1 MSNKS
6 KITWKGG
13 YSFEAEIT
21 GHKFMID
28 ISLEK
33 GGNDLGPSP
42 QSLLLPALASCS
54 AVGVVGILNKM
65 KIIGYELDM
74 DVEAE
79 KVEEHPQVYNK
90 ITVIYNF
97 RGNDLQDIKLHKAV
111 SVSEER
117 YCGVYAM
124 LSKTAQIKTVITIN
138 GVQI

>member
-1 MSNKS
+1 MAVKS
-6 KITWKGG
+6 KVTWKGG
-13 YSFEAEIT
+13 YSFEADIS

-28 ISLEK
+28 ISREK

-65 KIIGYELDM
+65 KVTGYELDM

-79 KVEEHPQVYNK
+79 KVEEHPQVFNK
-90 ITVIYNF
+90 ITVLYNF
-97 RGNDLQDIKLHKAV
+97 RGSDLQESKLKKAV

-124 LSKTAQIKTVITIN
+124 LSRTAQIISIITIN
-138 GVQI
+138 GEEI